1 MNRYVS
7 PDALEEVV
15 QAFNSDT
22 LVVAIDQ
29 ILPVRT
35 IGKTVKASHK
45 YRQIASSIR
54 EIGLVEPP
62 AVWRDTQNAG
72 SYLLLDG
79 HLRIEA
85 LKDLGHTE
93 VECLLSTDDE
103 AFTYNKR
110 ISRLS
115 PIQEQRM
122 IAKAIER
129 NVPREKIAK
138 ALDIN
143 VRSLQ
148 RKATLIDGIC
158 EEVVN
163 LLKDKICPMAI
174 FDVLRK
180 MNSLRQIEAAELLIH
195 ANNYSV
201 SYATAILAGTPQAQ
215 LADSATPKRMKGMTA
230 EALAR
235 MEGELSRLQQA
246 IISVQDT

>member
-7 PDALEEVV
+7 PDGLEEVV

-22 LVVAIDQ
+22 IVVAIDK

-45 YRQIASSIR
+45 YRQIASSIT

-62 AVWRDTQNAG
+62 AVWRDAQNGG

-103 AFTYNKR
+103 AVTYNKR

-115 PIQEQRM
+115 AVQEQRM

-143 VRSLQ
+143 VRSLR

-158 EEVVN
+158 EEAVN
-163 LLKDKICPMAI
+163 LLKDK
-174 FDVLRK
+174 
-180 MNSLRQIEAAELLIH
+180 
-195 ANNYSV
+195 
-201 SYATAILAGTPQAQ
+201 
-215 LADSATPKRMKGMTA
+215 
-230 EALAR
+230 
-235 MEGELSRLQQA
+235 
-246 IISVQDT
+246 